1 MGALFQITIFILV
14 VQSTSVIG
22 MFLNF
27 AALQFITEMDDVA
40 FALAKRGYLTDAIK
54 DECDHVSDKMIPCVK
69 EGRHLRRLFIALIT
83 AVLLGFY
90 GLIFSQQRDGRFDCG
105 RLHVQFGDGFNTI
118 LPVFSGMY
126 TYERDYHDGRPVYW
140 DERRRAAFRYCSDG
154 QGGIFSFSESGHWVF
169 NVISEEI
176 PTVNEMCTDH
186 ISRSPDTDG
195 YSILEQPSSTW
206 FTKRRV
212 KDSLEFPVDY
222 FSLQCADCQPSNCNG
237 NCIDGEC
244 VCDRGSYGTN
254 CQFDEEPCELT
265 DHDYRT
271 SRFKGANLFY
281 SSTFNL
287 LRNSDHKPTF
297 SYSRPIYA
305 YFGHCCGEIDVLMNL
320 GRRYFMFTFNASRLD
335 IAGVTDDDI
344 DYFDDPN
351 VAGKIGDYLQ
361 GIHPF
366 YDCRLLQVE
375 SFALLSCLP
384 HQFLAS

>member
-1 MGALFQITIFILV
+1 MGALFQTAIFILV

-27 AALQFITEMDDVA
+27 AALEFITQVDDIA

-54 DECDHVSDKMIPCVK
+54 DECDHVSDKMIQCVK
-69 EGRHLRRLFIALIT
+69 GGRYLRRLFIT
-83 AVLLGFY
+83 
-90 GLIFSQQRDGRFDCG
+90 LIFYQQRAGRFDCG
-105 RLHVQFGDGFNTI
+105 RLQVQFGDGFITL

-126 TYERDYHDGRPVYW
+126 DYERDYHDGRPVYW

-154 QGGIFSFSESGHWVF
+154 QGGIFSFAESGHWVF
-169 NVISEEI
+169 NVLSEEI
-176 PTVNEMCTDH
+176 SSVDDMCTDH

-206 FTKRRV
+206 LTKRRV

-222 FSLQCADCQPSNCNG
+222 FNLRCADCEPSNCNG
-237 NCIDGEC
+237 YCVGGKCICDG
-244 VCDRGSYGTN
+244 GSYGAN
-254 CQFDEEPCELT
+254 CQFIEEPCELT

-271 SRFKGANLFY
+271 SRFSGANHNY
-281 SSTFNL
+281 TSTFNL
-287 LRNSDHKPTF
+287 LRNSNQEPTF

-305 YFGHCCGEIDVLMNL
+305 YFDYCCGEIDVLMNL
-320 GRRYFMFTFNASRLD
+320 GRRYFMFTVDASKLD
-335 IAGVTDDDI
+335 IPGVTGVVDFDNDDI
-344 DYFDDPN
+344 DHFDDPN
-351 VAGKIGDYLQ
+351 MTVKIGDYLQ

-375 SFALLSCLP
+375 LFALLSCVP